1 MTDAIREL
9 FELLAK
15 KENTG
20 SDYTGTVTRVEGNT
34 AYVRFN
40 GSDIDDTP
48 VSLSIGAKEDD
59 TVRVRVADG
68 RAWLVGNDT
77 APPNDSSGVAYDL
90 IRTNAYIRELTT
102 ENIRGE
108 NGWINL
114 LNGTFDYGNGALSWN
129 GDHLTVKGAITA
141 TSGKI
146 GPWDI
151 GATAIYKGSS
161 TWGASTSGAAY
172 FGDNGISITDK
183 FKVDAAG
190 ALTATGANI
199 TGVITATSGALG
211 AWTLTDHSFYATANN
226 AATGNVERLTGMQ
239 VPGTG
244 AIALAVG
251 ATSMASW
258 ATAPFYVTHA
268 GVMYATGATI
278 SGTLTAGENSKIGP
292 WTVTTNSI
300 YYGNSAYGNASGLY
314 FGTSGLSLGSAFK
327 VSAAGALTCT
337 GANISGTITST
348 NATITGTITANAGN
362 IGGFTVV
369 NEANTGTTSAGG
381 HCYTRSLYAH
391 CSDNTYEYE
400 VGMKGDSGSPGYL
413 AFYVGR
419 IAKGAAWSTNT
430 KVFSVAN
437 NGKLTATNADISG
450 KITATEGKIG
460 PWYIRS
466 GGISVENNDNFTA
479 SSLQSSQ
486 LLLSTT
492 SRYTQVSSSGV
503 ITAGTSATSVQAT
516 MNQTGFSLGGGTLD
530 SVRFGHGT
538 GSSQNVGI
546 YDNTVGG
553 WILAHGSTNHTTVL
567 PYYSSSD
574 IRVKTDIKET
584 QVKALDILK
593 RISIVEFKKF
603 GEYQPIGMIADW
615 MEELDPRFTGGGG
628 YDEDGNMV
636 IKYIDMFY
644 LQGYLIKAI
653 QELADKV
660 SRMGG

>member
-34 AYVRFN
+34 AFVRFN

-48 VSLSIGAKEDD
+48 VSLSIGAKEGD
-59 TVRVRVADG
+59 TVRVRVAGG

-190 ALTATGANI
+190 ALTATGA
-199 TGVITATSGALG
+199 
-211 AWTLTDHSFYATANN
+211 
-226 AATGNVERLTGMQ
+226 
-239 VPGTG
+239 
-244 AIALAVG
+244 
-251 ATSMASW
+251 
-258 ATAPFYVTHA
+258 
-268 GVMYATGATI
+268 TI
-278 SGTLTAGENSKIGP
+278 SGTLTAGANSVIGP
-292 WTVTTNSI
+292 WTVTANSI

-314 FGTSGLSLGSAFK
+314 FGTRGLSLTDKFK
-327 VSAAGALTCT
+327 VSSAGALTCT

-419 IAKGAAWSTNT
+419 IAKGAAWRTNR

-593 RISIVEFKKF
+593 RVSVVEFKKF

-615 MEELDPRFTGGGG
+615 MEELDPHFTGGGG

>member
-20 SDYTGTVTRVEGNT
+20 SDYTGTVTRVEGST
-34 AYVRFN
+34 AFVRFN

-48 VSLSIGAKEDD
+48 VSLSIGAKEGD

-161 TWGASTSGAAY
+161 TWGASSSGAAY

-190 ALTATGANI
+190 ALTATGA
-199 TGVITATSGALG
+199 
-211 AWTLTDHSFYATANN
+211 
-226 AATGNVERLTGMQ
+226 
-239 VPGTG
+239 
-244 AIALAVG
+244 
-251 ATSMASW
+251 
-258 ATAPFYVTHA
+258 
-268 GVMYATGATI
+268 TI
-278 SGTLTAGENSKIGP
+278 SGTLTAGANSKIGP
-292 WTVTTNSI
+292 WTVTSTSI
-300 YYGNSAYGNASGLY
+300 YYGNSAYGNANGLY

-348 NATITGTITANAGN
+348 NATITGNITANAGS
-362 IGGFTVV
+362 IGGFTIV
-369 NEANTGTTSAGG
+369 NSANTGTTSAGG
-381 HCYTRSLYAH
+381 HCYTRALYTQ
-391 CSDNTYEYE
+391 CSDDTYEYE
-400 VGMKGDSGSPGYL
+400 VGMKGGSGSPNYL

-419 IAKGAAWSTNT
+419 ITKGAAWSTNT

-450 KITATEGKIG
+450 KVTATSGKIG
-460 PWYIRS
+460 PWILSSTQISNNDGSYETIIMPNSISMKVKNSTSGLSIAYDALLIGSSLGTTSVTSGIITLNSTDQAQVNVSRTSGRS
-466 GGISVENNDNFTA
+466 GRLVANNNSFGLYDVESRSWVFRSGNDGNTYILGKLYCIGTEDSTGRQPIQSITTATGLVSYMSANTSALAVRGRWGASKGFTAKNFTPA
-479 SSLQSSQ
+479 
-486 LLLSTT
+486 
-492 SRYTQVSSSGV
+492 
-503 ITAGTSATSVQAT
+503 
-516 MNQTGFSLGGGTLD
+516 
-530 SVRFGHGT
+530 
-538 GSSQNVGI
+538 
-546 YDNTVGG
+546 
-553 WILAHGSTNHTTVL
+553 
-567 PYYSSSD
+567 SSD
-574 IRVKTDIKET
+574 IRIKSDINKSK
-584 QVKALDILK
+584 VHALDLI
-593 RISIVEFKKF
+593 RQIDICEFRKQ
-603 GEYQPIGMIADW
+603 GAYQPVGMIADW
-615 MEELDPRFTGGGG
+615 IEELDPLLTVGGG
-628 YDEDGNMV
+628 YEEDGAMN
-636 IKYIDMFY
+636 IKSVDTFY
-644 LQGYLIKAI
+644 LMGYVVKAI